1 MTKVYKKP
9 TLFQAFI
16 PIIFLIIALFINVR
30 IFGDASL
37 DGSNQIILILSAAV
51 ATIVALSLGY
61 DWAKIQKGIV
71 DSISSAM
78 ASIII
83 LLLIGSLAGTWLL
96 SGIVP
101 AMIYYGLQILNPTIF
116 LFAACIICSIVSMA
130 TGSSW
135 TTSATVGIALIGI
148 GQALGVGSGM
158 VAGAVLSGAYFGDKM
173 SPLSDT
179 TNLAPAMAGTD
190 LFTHIR
196 YMAYTT
202 LPSISITLIIFLIMG
217 FVNGGDGVVTETD
230 TILTAITSRFYISGW
245 LFLVPLAVV
254 VMIVKKVPAAP
265 AILIGAL
272 LGAFFALIFQ
282 PEVVQSVANWEGASW
297 EITFVGIMKSLYGEI
312 SIVTGN
318 EIVDELLT
326 SGGMHGMLGTV
337 WLILSAMIFG
347 GVMESTGLLKRI
359 AEAVISRVHSTGSTV
374 AATAATTIFFNTTA
388 SDQYLAIVVPGRM
401 YADIYRRKGLA
412 PENLS
417 RTLEDSGTVT
427 SVLVPWNTCGAYHSN
442 VLGVAT
448 LDYLPYAFFNLI
460 SPLMTIAFA
469 YLNIKIRRIAKPNS
483 DKTEIVK

>member
-1 MTKVYKKP
+1 
-9 TLFQAFI
+9 
-16 PIIFLIIALFINVR
+16 
-30 IFGDASL
+30 
-37 DGSNQIILILSAAV
+37 
-51 ATIVALSLGY
+51 
-61 DWAKIQKGIV
+61 
-71 DSISSAM
+71 
-78 ASIII
+78 
-83 LLLIGSLAGTWLL
+83 
-96 SGIVP
+96 
-101 AMIYYGLQILNPTIF
+101 
-116 LFAACIICSIVSMA
+116 
-130 TGSSW
+130 
-135 TTSATVGIALIGI
+135 
-148 GQALGVGSGM
+148 
-158 VAGAVLSGAYFGDKM
+158 
-173 SPLSDT
+173 
-179 TNLAPAMAGTD
+179 
-190 LFTHIR
+190 
-196 YMAYTT
+196 
-202 LPSISITLIIFLIMG
+202 TLIIFLIMG

>member
-1 MTKVYKKP
+1 
-9 TLFQAFI
+9 
-16 PIIFLIIALFINVR
+16 
-30 IFGDASL
+30 
-37 DGSNQIILILSAAV
+37 
-51 ATIVALSLGY
+51 
-61 DWAKIQKGIV
+61 
-71 DSISSAM
+71 
-78 ASIII
+78 
-83 LLLIGSLAGTWLL
+83 
-96 SGIVP
+96 
-101 AMIYYGLQILNPTIF
+101 
-116 LFAACIICSIVSMA
+116 
-130 TGSSW
+130 
-135 TTSATVGIALIGI
+135 
-148 GQALGVGSGM
+148 
-158 VAGAVLSGAYFGDKM
+158 
-173 SPLSDT
+173 
-179 TNLAPAMAGTD
+179 
-190 LFTHIR
+190 
-196 YMAYTT
+196 
-202 LPSISITLIIFLIMG
+202 MG